1 MKMYLRSILKA
12 IGNTPL
18 LRVEIEGV
26 EIFLK
31 LEMFNPGGSIK
42 DRVALE
48 IVEDGE
54 RRGKLDRSKTVIEA
68 TSGNTGIGLALVC
81 SAKGYRC
88 LIVMPENMSEER
100 KKTLRA
106 YGAELLLTPA
116 DEGVRG
122 AVERVRE
129 LIEKNPE
136 KYFPARQFE
145 NPVNPKVHYEKT
157 SVEILEQMGEL
168 PELFVA
174 GVGTGGT
181 FTGIAKR
188 FKEVNRNCFTV
199 AVEPEECPVIS
210 GGNPGIHKI
219 QGIGS
224 GFIPSIFDK
233 SLADRVETV
242 SYDEAKFYTNLLSK
256 KFGVL
261 TGISGGANVSIAV
274 KLANELGIKKRV
286 VTVLPDTGERYL
298 STDLFD

>member
-1 MKMYLRSILKA
+1 MKTYLRSILKA

-26 EIFLK
+26 ELFLK

-54 RRGKLDRSKTVIEA
+54 RRGELNRGKTVIEA

-100 KKTLRA
+100 KKILRA

-188 FKEVNRNCFTV
+188 FKEVNSNCFTV

-219 QGIGS
+219 QGIGA
-224 GFIPSIFDK
+224 GFVPSIFDR

-261 TGISGGANVSIAV
+261 TGISGGANVSVAV
-274 KLANELGIKKRV
+274 KLANELGIKRRV

>member
-1 MKMYLRSILKA
+1 MKTYLRSILKA

-18 LRVEIEGV
+18 LRVEIEGI
-26 EIFLK
+26 ELFLK

-54 RRGKLDRSKTVIEA
+54 RRGELNRGKTVIEA
-68 TSGNTGIGLALVC
+68 TSGNTGIGLTLVC

-100 KKTLRA
+100 KKILRA

-116 DEGVRG
+116 DKGVRG
-122 AVERVRE
+122 AVERVKE

-188 FKEVNRNCFTV
+188 FKEVNSNCFTV

-219 QGIGS
+219 QGIGA
-224 GFIPSIFDK
+224 GFVPSIFDR

-261 TGISGGANVSIAV
+261 TGISGGANVSVAI
-274 KLANELGIKKRV
+274 KLANELGIKRRV